1 MTEEQKY
8 LTVEEVAEILRASPQ
23 TVRNMI
29 KRGEIPAIRIG
40 RPWLIKKSDLD
51 RILEGRGKDGM
62 DTV

>member
-51 RILEGRGKDGM
+51 RILNG
-62 DTV
+62 